1 MASKDFTTESRA
13 GGTRSRSDHH
23 STQSRAIVAL
33 SALVGFAAGAATV
46 HGLHAQSQPPGY
58 AVIEL
63 DVQQPEEFEKEF
75 VPLATKAVTDQ
86 HGKFLA
92 PPGPTT
98 TIEGKPS
105 KQAAV
110 IEFESVDRAV
120 ATFGSAA
127 YRDALKIGDR
137 YARFQIFAVQDAE
150 R

>member
-1 MASKDFTTESRA
+1 VH
-13 GGTRSRSDHH
+13 SRSL
-23 STQSRAIVAL
+23 VAL
-33 SALVGFAAGAATV
+33 SVLVGFAAGATTV
-46 HGLHAQSQPPGY
+46 HTLHAQSQPP
-58 AVIEL
+58 AFAIIEL
-63 DVQQPEEFEKEF
+63 DVQQSDEFATEF
-75 VPLATKAVTDQ
+75 VPLLAKAVTDQ

-127 YRDALKIGDR
+127 YRNARKIGEK
-137 YARFQIFAVQDAE
+137 YANFQIFAVQGAPQ
-150 R
+150 